1 MPRMISAS
9 IPAFFRNRPKFPPQL
24 EDEVIPVSGEREEIS
39 KRLEE
44 GAPVPVRGPVA
55 ITMRL
60 SSPKGVSCP
69 VRLSYRILEAMAL
82 PPMYFSRSR
91 SVQI

>member
-1 MPRMISAS
+1 M
-9 IPAFFRNRPKFPPQL
+9 
-24 EDEVIPVSGEREEIS
+24 PVSGESDEMS
-39 KRLEE
+39 KRLED

-55 ITMRL
+55 ITMRF
-60 SSPKGVSCP
+60 SGSKGFSAP
-69 VRLSYRILEAMAL
+69 VRLSKRILDAMAL